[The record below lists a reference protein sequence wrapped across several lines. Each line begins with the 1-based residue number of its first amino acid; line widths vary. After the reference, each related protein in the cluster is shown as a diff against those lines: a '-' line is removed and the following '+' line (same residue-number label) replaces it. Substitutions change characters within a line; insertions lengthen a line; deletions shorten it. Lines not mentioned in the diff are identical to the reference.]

1 MTKTRNPVIAIG
13 MDAAEPSLLEDWMSQ
28 GYLKNLSRLRERG
41 IYGRLQ
47 NFDDSNVETA
57 WTTFATGCSP
67 QKTGFWA
74 HMGFKEGT
82 YETETRSAYDFKE
95 YPAFYALGKDY
106 RVAAFD
112 VPQVRLTPQ
121 INGVQVG
128 GWGAH
133 SPQVPTASLPESLL
147 EELEKQHG
155 GSPALHNDYSVCLNL
170 EQTLKIEDR
179 LKTGILR
186 RVATCRDLLERENWD
201 LFLTVFNDPH
211 SAGHIF
217 WHLSQ
222 PDHPLYETFKSRISH
237 DPLLAIYQAM
247 DDAIG
252 KILEKAP
259 DNAYIVIFSAHGMGS
274 ATIDLPSFVYLP
286 EFMYRFNFPGQ
297 WRLAHG
303 DISKPLPPPLTEMK
317 WNYWERHLWG
327 DKYESNPIRRF
338 LRKETPTR
346 IFKILEPYLDRSE
359 EPDIIS
365 HSQLRRQGEKVVPWN
380 PAQWYKPLWPSMK
393 AFAIPSFAEGYIRI
407 NLEGREPQGKVTA
420 SEYHDLCDEICEKLY
435 ALKEPRQGIPMV
447 KKIVRT
453 RKDPN
458 DRNPKLPDADLII
471 VWQDDYPTDV
481 IDSPDYGRF
490 GPLPHYRS
498 GSHREKGLILAAGP
512 NIEANTTISSGHVL
526 DLAPTLLSLMDA
538 PIPEY
543 LEGKPL
549 QLLKTD

>member
-1 MTKTRNPVIAIG
+1 MNKTRNPVIAIG

-28 GYLKNLSRLRERG
+28 GYLKNLSRLREQG

-82 YETETRSAYDFKE
+82 YETETRAAYDFKE
-95 YPAFYALGKDY
+95 FPAFYALGENY
-106 RVAAFD
+106 RVATFD

-147 EELEKQHG
+147 EELLEKHG
-155 GSPALHNDYSVCLNL
+155 GSPALHNDYPLCLNL
-170 EQTLKIEDR
+170 QKTLELEGK
-179 LKTGILR
+179 LKTGIVR
-186 RVATCRDLLERENWD
+186 RTAICRDLLGRENWD

-211 SAGHIF
+211 SAGHGL

-222 PDHPLYETFKSRISH
+222 PEHPLYEAFQSHITH
-237 DPLLAIYQAM
+237 DPLLAVYQAM

-259 DNAYIVIFSAHGMGS
+259 ENAYIVIFSAHGMGP

-303 DISKPLPPPLTEMK
+303 DPSEPLPPPLTEMK
-317 WNYWERHLWG
+317 WTYWERHLWG
-327 DKYESNPIRRF
+327 DKYESNPIRHF

-346 IFKILEPYLDRSE
+346 VFKLLEPYLDRTE
-359 EPDIIS
+359 KPDLIS
-365 HSQLRRQGEKVVPWN
+365 NYELTRRGDTVIPWN

-393 AFAIPSFAEGYIRI
+393 AFALPSFAEGYIRI
-407 NLEGREPQGKVTA
+407 NLEGREPKGMVSA
-420 SEYHDLCDEICEKLY
+420 AEYHDLCDELCDQLY
-435 ALKEPRQGIPMV
+435 ALKEARHEITMV
-447 KKIVRT
+447 RKIVRP
-453 RKDPN
+453 RKDPH
-458 DRNPKLPDADLII
+458 DPNPKLPDADLIV

-481 IDSPDYGRF
+481 MDSPDYGRF
-490 GPLPHYRS
+490 GPLPHYRA
-498 GSHREKGLILAAGP
+498 GSHRAQGLIIANGP
-512 NIEANTTISSGHVL
+512 GIQANTTISSGHVL

-549 QLLKTD
+549 NLLKTD

>member
-1 MTKTRNPVIAIG
+1 MNKTRNPVIAIG

-28 GYLKNLSRLRERG
+28 GYLKNLSHLREQG

-82 YETETRSAYDFKE
+82 YETETRAAYDFKE
-95 YPAFYALGKDY
+95 YPAFYALGEDY
-106 RVAAFD
+106 RVATFD

-121 INGVQVG
+121 INGVQIG

-147 EELEKQHG
+147 EELLEKHG
-155 GSPALHNDYSVCLNL
+155 GSPALHNDYPLCLNL
-170 EQTLKIEDR
+170 QETLALEKK
-179 LKTGILR
+179 LKTGIVR
-186 RVATCRDLLERENWD
+186 RTAICRDLLERENWD
-201 LFLTVFNDPH
+201 FFLTVFNDPH
-211 SAGHIF
+211 SAGHAL

-222 PDHPLYETFKSRISH
+222 PEHPLYEAFQSHITH
-237 DPLLAIYQAM
+237 DPLLAVYQAM

-259 DNAYIVIFSAHGMGS
+259 ENAYIVIFSAHGMGS
-274 ATIDLPSFVYLP
+274 ATIDLPSFAYLP

-303 DISKPLPPPLTEMK
+303 DPSEPLPPPLTEMK
-317 WNYWERHLWG
+317 WTYWERHLWG
-327 DKYESNPIRRF
+327 DKYESNPIRHF

-346 IFKILEPYLDRSE
+346 VFKLLEPYLDRTE
-359 EPDIIS
+359 KPDLIS
-365 HSQLRRQGEKVVPWN
+365 HYELMRRGDTVVPWN

-393 AFAIPSFAEGYIRI
+393 AFALPSFAEGYIRI
-407 NLEGREPQGKVTA
+407 NLEGREPQGMISA
-420 SEYHDLCDEICEKLY
+420 ADYHELCDELCDKLY
-435 ALKEPRQGIPMV
+435 ALKEPRKGIPMV
-447 KKIVRT
+447 RKIVRP
-453 RKDPN
+453 RKDPH
-458 DRNPKLPDADLII
+458 DSNPKLPDADLIV
-471 VWQDDYPTDV
+471 VWQDNYPTDV
-481 IDSPDYGRF
+481 MESPDYGRF
-490 GPLPHYRS
+490 GPLPHYRA
-498 GSHREKGLILAAGP
+498 GSHRAQGLIMANGP
-512 NIEANTTISSGHVL
+512 EIESNTTISSGHVL

-538 PIPEY
+538 PIPDY

-549 QLLKTD
+549 KLLKTD

>member
-1 MTKTRNPVIAIG
+1 MNKTRKPVVAIG

-28 GYLKNLSRLRERG
+28 GYLKNLSRLREQG
-41 IYGRLQ
+41 VYGRLQ

-74 HMGFKEGT
+74 HMGFREGT
-82 YETETRSAYDFKE
+82 YETETRAAYDFKE
-95 YPAFYALGKDY
+95 YPAFYALGENY

-121 INGVQVG
+121 INGVQIG

-147 EELEKQHG
+147 EELLEKHG
-155 GSPALHNDYSVCLNL
+155 GSPALHNDYAVCLNL
-170 EQTLKIEDR
+170 QQTLAIEEKLR
-179 LKTGILR
+179 TGIAR

-211 SAGHIF
+211 SAGHLF

-222 PDHPLYETFKSRISH
+222 PEHPLYEAFQSHITH

-252 KILEKAP
+252 QILEKAP
-259 DNAYIVIFSAHGMGS
+259 ENAYIVIFSAHGMGP

-297 WRLAHG
+297 WQLAYG
-303 DISKPLPPPLTEMK
+303 DPSEPLPPPLTQMK

-327 DKYESNPIRRF
+327 DKFDPNPIRRF

-346 IFKILEPYLDRSE
+346 IFKLLEPYLDRTE
-359 EPDIIS
+359 KPDLIS
-365 HSQLRRQGEKVVPWN
+365 NYELRRRGDKVVPWN

-393 AFAIPSFAEGYIRI
+393 AFALPSFAEGYIRI
-407 NLEGREPQGKVTA
+407 NLEGREPQGMVSA
-420 SEYHDLCDEICEKLY
+420 AEYHGLCDELCDKLY
-435 ALKEPRQGIPMV
+435 ALKEPRKGIPMV
-447 KKIVRT
+447 RKIVRP
-453 RKDPN
+453 RKDPH
-458 DRNPKLPDADLII
+458 DCNPKLPDADLIV
-471 VWQDDYPTDV
+471 VWQDDYATDV
-481 IDSPDYGRF
+481 MESPDYGRF
-490 GPLPHYRS
+490 GPLPHYRA
-498 GSHREKGLILAAGP
+498 GSHRAQGLIIANGP
-512 NIEANTTISSGHVL
+512 EIEANTTIPSGHVL

-549 QLLKTD
+549 NLLKTD